1 MKHLYALSI
10 FLFFN
15 FNSFLANDYIV
26 NSFDN
31 HSIHGTLIES
41 KKTNSDLAIIISGS
55 GPTGRDGN
63 NAALKSDYLKLLAE
77 GLIQNEISSFRS
89 SHIYL

>member
-1 MKHLYALSI
+1 MKFFHALSI

-15 FNSFLANDYIV
+15 FNSFLANDYII

-41 KKTNSDLAIIISGS
+41 KKTNFDLKINLSYDWG
-55 GPTGRDGN
+55 
-63 NAALKSDYLKLLAE
+63 
-77 GLIQNEISSFRS
+77 
-89 SHIYL
+89 